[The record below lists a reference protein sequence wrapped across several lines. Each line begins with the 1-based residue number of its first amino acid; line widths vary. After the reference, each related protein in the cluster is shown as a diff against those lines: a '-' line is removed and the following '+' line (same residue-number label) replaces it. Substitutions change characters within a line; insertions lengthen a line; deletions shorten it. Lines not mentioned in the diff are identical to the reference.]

1 MYLRSNSGETC
12 SCPTSGQDTA
22 NCWPLFAASRVA
34 HTHTQAL
41 RYGAGGGQVDMF
53 RQGWGEG
60 LFCSDL
66 LTDLTYPCLSSG
78 LPD

>member
-1 MYLRSNSGETC
+1 
-12 SCPTSGQDTA
+12 
-22 NCWPLFAASRVA
+22 
-34 HTHTQAL
+34 
-41 RYGAGGGQVDMF
+41 MF